1 MTEQATD
8 GRGQAAAHG
17 DLQVA
22 YGGVAKLFHWVSVV
36 LLVVLVSIGLYC
48 SWVGDGPVRSYLL
61 DSWHKPLG
69 LTVIG
74 LTLLRLLW
82 KAIQPSVPEAAG
94 LARWESV
101 LSRITHWGL
110 YGILLAMPLS
120 GLLMSQGA
128 GRPTSYFGLFELPQM
143 LAIDP
148 SLRPREQANY
158 LLGKWLHGAVF
169 EWALYLIVAL
179 HVAGAIKHRY
189 VDGDH
194 NFLSRMWG
202 WSK

>member
-1 MTEQATD
+1 MTVPAGYGRAAQA
-8 GRGQAAAHG
+8 
-17 DLQVA
+17 
-22 YGGVAKLFHWVSVV
+22 FHWISVA
-36 LLVVLVSIGLYC
+36 LLIVLVTIGLYC

-69 LTVIG
+69 LSVIALTV
-74 LTLLRLLW
+74 LRLTW
-82 KAIQPSVPEAAG
+82 KAMQPTVGEANG

-110 YGILLAMPLS
+110 YAVLLAMPLS

-148 SLRPREQANY
+148 ALGPREQYYY
-158 LLGKWLHGAVF
+158 LLGKWLHKSVI
-169 EWALYLIVAL
+169 EWALYLIVAM
-179 HVAGAIKHRY
+179 HVAGALKHRY
-189 VDGDH
+189 VDGDRA
-194 NFLSRMWG
+194 FLGRMWS
-202 WSK
+202 WRR